1 MDIKKFKYLLILI
14 IFAVLT
20 LLFFSQNY
28 LLKQFFFL
36 FNSINYNSTENLLLF
51 TIITFIYLLTPLPAD
66 IIILF
71 NGFIWGLNG
80 FFVSYPLLILNSLIL
95 FFLSKKIIK
104 IYKFKIHK
112 HRVLKKIKSKVNS
125 SNYKVDYA
133 IFLSRY
139 LVPFFFHN
147 IFFGIFSKKFWKFLF
162 LIILAEIPY
171 TYALISIGSSLNM
184 NIKNNYFSFTSLMAD
199 KSFVI
204 PLFLV
209 LIILII
215 SKIKLK

>member
-1 MDIKKFKYLLILI
+1 MKKIRSEFFIDEYILNKKNNGFSAGYNQAVKLNNTEFSLVLGPDCI
-14 IFAVLT
+14 I
-20 LLFFSQNY
+20 SE
-28 LLKQFFFL
+28 K
-36 FNSINYNSTENLLLF
+36 
-51 TIITFIYLLTPLPAD
+51 D

-162 LIILAEIPY
+162 FF
-171 TYALISIGSSLNM
+171 SSTFK
-184 NIKNNYFSFTSLMAD
+184 IYFWSQY
-199 KSFVI
+199 
-204 PLFLV
+204 LFH
-209 LIILII
+209 
-215 SKIKLK
+215 